1 MSLGCTYG
9 QTYELLINVIDT
21 NNVPVSGANVEVSG
35 VPSYFLTDSMGS
47 IRLTELSSKSYEIV
61 IQREGYE
68 QSIRKV
74 SIPGDNVITV
84 VLPFKSRWLKEVIV
98 MNDHLRTSRQEEP
111 LNMDVVN
118 RDFIRRNLGGSLMS
132 TLSRLP
138 GIKTIG
144 IGSGQSKPLIRGLGF
159 NRVVVVDKGV
169 KHQGQEWGAD
179 HGLEIDQFAAG
190 EVELIK
196 GAASF
201 LYGSDAIGGVINV
214 KPPTVPEI
222 NTLG

>member
-1 MSLGCTYG
+1 MMPTGEIHISASHSGYAEVTLPVIIKATGTFVRITMRESKHQLEEVLVKDRHVQERKQTESLNI
-9 QTYELLINVIDT
+9 E
-21 NNVPVSGANVEVSG
+21 
-35 VPSYFLTDSMGS
+35 
-47 IRLTELSSKSYEIV
+47 
-61 IQREGYE
+61 
-68 QSIRKV
+68 
-74 SIPGDNVITV
+74 
-84 VLPFKSRWLKEVIV
+84 
-98 MNDHLRTSRQEEP
+98 
-111 LNMDVVN
+111 VVN
-118 RDFIRRNLGGSLMS
+118 QSFIQRNLGGSLMT

-169 KHQGQEWGAD
+169 KHEGQQWGAD

-201 LYGSDAIGGVINV
+201 LYGSDAIGGVINI
-214 KPPTVPEI
+214 KPPARLNLIPWVDQLT
-222 NTLG
+222 